1 MNIKIDKKAIV
12 APREVFCRRFI
23 ILAHVGFEVK
33 VFVDKIAFMY
43 RIFSP

>member
-1 MNIKIDKKAIV
+1 MEWVK
-12 APREVFCRRFI
+12 